1 MLKVI
6 IGYPTLEEE
15 KLIIRSNISGEQ
27 PAVRPVTTA
36 EEILKAR
43 KIVNEVYLD
52 EKSNNILQ
60 TLFLLQDIQT
70 VTDCRS

>member
-1 MLKVI
+1 M
-6 IGYPTLEEE
+6 
-15 KLIIRSNISGEQ
+15 
-27 PAVRPVTTA
+27 TTA

-52 EKSNNILQ
+52 EKIEHILQ
-60 TLFLLQDIQT
+60 TLFLLQDILT